1 MKEELRKL
9 LDGIWNVPNVLT
21 MIRLALVPVFVITYA
36 AGHPHWALVIF
47 CIASF
52 TDFLDGLIARHY
64 HLITSFGKLMDPLAD
79 KLMVCSALICL
90 ATHQVFPWI
99 AFAVVAAK
107 ELVMICGSAYMLK
120 QGIVVHSNIY
130 GKAAQVSFIL
140 AMVLGFFHDDFVT
153 MGNSIDQVVLWIAV
167 VLALIA
173 LTDYTIMS
181 LRLLRQRKE
190 ENAR

>member
-21 MIRLALVPVFVITYA
+21 MFRLALVPVFAIVYA
-36 AGHPHWALVIF
+36 SGHPHWALVIF

-79 KLMVCSALICL
+79 KLMVCTALICL
-90 ATHQVFPWI
+90 AAHRVFPWI
-99 AFAVVAAK
+99 AFALVAIK
-107 ELVMICGSAYMLK
+107 EMMMIGGSAYMLK
-120 QGIVVHSNIY
+120 QGIVVHANIY

-140 AMVLGFFHDDFVT
+140 AMVLGFFHDDFVQ
-153 MGNSIDQVVLWIAV
+153 MGTPVDQVFLWISV
-167 VLALIA
+167 VLALVA
-173 LTDYTIMS
+173 LVDYS
-181 LRLLRQRKE
+181 KKALAELKQKR
-190 ENAR
+190 NA